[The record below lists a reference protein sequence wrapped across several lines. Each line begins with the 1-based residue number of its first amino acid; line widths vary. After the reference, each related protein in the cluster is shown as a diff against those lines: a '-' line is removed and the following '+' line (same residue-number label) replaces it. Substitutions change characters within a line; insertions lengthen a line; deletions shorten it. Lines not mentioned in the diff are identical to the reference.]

1 MRRVLPRSHLICNKQ
16 FNAPGPSS
24 QLSQPLRPWQHFN
37 SESPGSGSR
46 SSFPIN
52 VENVCYS
59 LVVVE
64 VSPMFQAGG
73 HVAGTS
79 CPERAVCEA
88 SWAIESERMV
98 RGSPG
103 GSPSWMMGMVRR
115 SPGGPSEESP
125 GSPSGKGFRGDS
137 MTEIQGLT
145 KAITEVT
152 VQT

>member
-1 MRRVLPRSHLICNKQ
+1 
-16 FNAPGPSS
+16 
-24 QLSQPLRPWQHFN
+24 
-37 SESPGSGSR
+37 
-46 SSFPIN
+46 
-52 VENVCYS
+52 
-59 LVVVE
+59 
-64 VSPMFQAGG
+64 MFQAGG

-103 GSPSWMMGMVRR
+103 GSPSWMMGMVKRP
-115 SPGGPSEESP
+115 PGGPSEGSPEESSEGSPEESP
-125 GSPSGKGFRGDS
+125 GSPSGKGFQGDS
-137 MTEIQGLT
+137 ITEIQGLT

>member
-1 MRRVLPRSHLICNKQ
+1 
-16 FNAPGPSS
+16 
-24 QLSQPLRPWQHFN
+24 
-37 SESPGSGSR
+37 
-46 SSFPIN
+46 
-52 VENVCYS
+52 
-59 LVVVE
+59 
-64 VSPMFQAGG
+64 MFQAGG

>member
-1 MRRVLPRSHLICNKQ
+1 
-16 FNAPGPSS
+16 
-24 QLSQPLRPWQHFN
+24 
-37 SESPGSGSR
+37 
-46 SSFPIN
+46 
-52 VENVCYS
+52 
-59 LVVVE
+59 
-64 VSPMFQAGG
+64 MFQAGG

-103 GSPSWMMGMVRR
+103 GSSSWMMGTVER
-115 SPGGPSEESP
+115 SPGGPSEGSPEGSSEGSPEESP
-125 GSPSGKGFRGDS
+125 GSPSERGFRGDS
-137 MTEIQGLT
+137 MTEIQGLK